1 MRKSLDLLDPLSK
14 RIIGCAIE
22 VHRQLG
28 PGLLESI
35 YEKALCIELESAG
48 IPFEQQ
54 KELTVDYKG
63 NSVGSFRVDILVEN
77 AIVLELKSI
86 ERHDPIFEAQL
97 LSYMK
102 LGKFPLGFILN
113 FNTPLLKNGIK
124 RMILQEFLQ

>member
-1 MRKSLDLLDPLSK
+1 MKRSLEFLNPLSN

-28 PGLLESI
+28 PGLLESV
-35 YEKALCIELESAG
+35 YENALCVELKNTG
-48 IPFEQQ
+48 ISFEQQ
-54 KELTVDYKG
+54 KEMAVDYKG
-63 NSVGSFRVDILVEN
+63 NSVGSFRIDILVEN

-102 LGKFPLGFILN
+102 LGKFPIGILLN
-113 FNTPLLKNGIK
+113 FNNVLLKKGIK
-124 RMILQEFLQ
+124 RMILQEFLK